1 MMSDNKIVWWQPSSG
16 GSAFLWVSGRFWFVL
31 RGIVKE
37 MGLTGKITP
46 DQVAKKWD
54 NLKTKFKVPTFISSQ
69 ALLIIKVADEDEMLN
84 G

>member
-1 MMSDNKIVWWQPSSG
+1 MG
-16 GSAFLWVSGRFWFVL
+16 

-54 NLKTKFKVPTFISSQ
+54 NLKTKFKVTSESGISNHDFTFQ
-69 ALLIIKVADEDEMLN
+69 FRLI
-84 G
+84 

>member
-1 MMSDNKIVWWQPSSG
+1 MMWC
-16 GSAFLWVSGRFWFVL
+16 LCWVH

-54 NLKTKFKVPTFISSQ
+54 NLKTKFKVTT
-69 ALLIIKVADEDEMLN
+69 V
-84 G
+84 

>member
-1 MMSDNKIVWWQPSSG
+1 MINDETKVTILPLCICIIQCLFCVH
-16 GSAFLWVSGRFWFVL
+16 

-54 NLKTKFKVPTFISSQ
+54 NLKTKFKVTT
-69 ALLIIKVADEDEMLN
+69 V
-84 G
+84 

>member
-1 MMSDNKIVWWQPSSG
+1 MVC
-16 GSAFLWVSGRFWFVL
+16 

-54 NLKTKFKVPTFISSQ
+54 NLKTKFKVTNLQFPTVRVV
-69 ALLIIKVADEDEMLN
+69 LR
-84 G
+84 

>member
-1 MMSDNKIVWWQPSSG
+1 M
-16 GSAFLWVSGRFWFVL
+16 L

-54 NLKTKFKVPTFISSQ
+54 NLKTKFKVS
-69 ALLIIKVADEDEMLN
+69 
-84 G
+84 

>member
-1 MMSDNKIVWWQPSSG
+1 MSVLGLI
-16 GSAFLWVSGRFWFVL
+16 SAHCILWACSNTCGPVH

-54 NLKTKFKVPTFISSQ
+54 NLKTKFKVRNQ
-69 ALLIIKVADEDEMLN
+69 LLKVYAHIAFHAK
-84 G
+84 

>member
-1 MMSDNKIVWWQPSSG
+1 M
-16 GSAFLWVSGRFWFVL
+16 FVY

-54 NLKTKFKVPTFISSQ
+54 NLKTKFKVTTFISLICSVTVNLQ
-69 ALLIIKVADEDEMLN
+69 AALQHAQAYWACLH
-84 G
+84 

>member
-1 MMSDNKIVWWQPSSG
+1 MSTIRRLVPQG
-16 GSAFLWVSGRFWFVL
+16 GLCHHVSLFVH

-54 NLKTKFKVPTFISSQ
+54 NLKTKFKVTTSSSD
-69 ALLIIKVADEDEMLN
+69 LHTTV
-84 G
+84 